1 MELRFII
8 EWIIIWFSIA
18 APVGP
23 IWVLCIRRSL
33 NKGALSGFLTGLG
46 AATADAS
53 YWAIAA
59 FGLTLV
65 SSFLID
71 YDIWIQSAGILFL
84 LYLGIKIFFEK
95 PKMGPIVKNKNK
107 GLLSDYFST
116 LGLTITNPMTIVS
129 FTAVFAGVGISN
141 TSGNYLSAAL
151 LVLGVFIG
159 SNLWWIILSN
169 GMGILRKKTNDNTL
183 KWVNRISGIIIV
195 VFALILVVSLV
206 R

>member
-1 MELRFII
+1 
-8 EWIIIWFSIA
+8 
-18 APVGP
+18 
-23 IWVLCIRRSL
+23 
-33 NKGALSGFLTGLG
+33 
-46 AATADAS
+46 
-53 YWAIAA
+53 
-59 FGLTLV
+59 
-65 SSFLID
+65 
-71 YDIWIQSAGILFL
+71 
-84 LYLGIKIFFEK
+84 
-95 PKMGPIVKNKNK
+95 VKNKNK